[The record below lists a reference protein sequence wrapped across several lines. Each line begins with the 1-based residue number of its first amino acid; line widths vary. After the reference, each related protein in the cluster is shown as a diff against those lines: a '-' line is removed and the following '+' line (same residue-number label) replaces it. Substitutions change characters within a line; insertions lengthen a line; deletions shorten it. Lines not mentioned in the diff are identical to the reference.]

1 MKFYL
6 ISPPFKQNSFSAE
19 NFDFITNTLDVEYFQ
34 FRPKYKTLSK
44 RIMFIKDYFE
54 SFHHICKKKKIKLI
68 VNNDFEIAKKFKFN
82 GIHLG
87 KKDKTCRE
95 AKEEFGKNFIVGV
108 SCYNSFSSYNSALNQ
123 SADYVAFGS
132 VYKSSTKKKEAIKP
146 ENLIINKKRIKL
158 PFTLIGGINHN
169 NIQNLSYLRPNNVA
183 VISSVWDYKKGPR
196 SSAILFRKI
205 MKDIYEN

>member
-6 ISPPFKQNSFSAE
+6 ISPPFKQDSFSLE
-19 NFDFITNTLDVEYFQ
+19 NFDFITDTLDIEYFQ
-34 FRPKYKTLSK
+34 FRPKHKTLEE
-44 RIMFIKDYFE
+44 RIIFIEDYYEDF
-54 SFHHICKKKKIKLI
+54 SNICKKKKIKLI
-68 VNNDFEIAKKFKFN
+68 INNDFEIAKRFTFN

-87 KKDKTCRE
+87 EKDKSCGE
-95 AKEEFGKNFIVGV
+95 AKDEFGRNFIVGV
-108 SCYNSFSSYNSALNQ
+108 SCYNSFSSYNFALNQ

-132 VYKSSTKKKEAIKP
+132 IYKSSTKNKESINP

-169 NIQNLSYLRPNNVA
+169 NILNLSYLRPNNVA
-183 VISSVWDYKKGPR
+183 VVSSVWDYKKGPR

-205 MKDIYEN
+205 MNDIYEY

>member
-6 ISPPFKQNSFSAE
+6 ISPPFKQDSFSAE
-19 NFDFITNTLDVEYFQ
+19 NFEFITNTLDVEYFQ
-34 FRPKYKTLSK
+34 FRPKYKSLSQ
-44 RIMFIKDYFE
+44 RIMFIKDYYEKFNYI
-54 SFHHICKKKKIKLI
+54 FKKKKIKLI

-87 KKDKTCRE
+87 EKDRSCLE
-95 AKEEFGKNFIVGV
+95 AKNEFGKNFIVGV
-108 SCYNSFSSYNSALNQ
+108 SCYNSLSIYNSALNQ
-123 SADYVAFGS
+123 NADYVAFGS
-132 VYKSSTKKKEAIKP
+132 VYKSSTKKKEAINP

-169 NIQNLSYLRPNNVA
+169 NILDLSYLKPNNVA
-183 VISSVWDYKKGPR
+183 VVSSIWDYENGPKN
-196 SSAILFRKI
+196 SAILFRKI